1 MWFLNGRCMQTWS
14 VNGWCISKTRCQVNS
29 GSVSGLSN
37 GRWQAAR
44 VPVLLGRLHV
54 CRAPGQAERVP
65 VPVGRPH
72 VPLGSWAPP
81 ALLGWFWC
89 GATTTTGLVLVC
101 GNHNHG
107 TGSGG
112 GATTTTGVVLVV
124 RLASTHHE
132 GGSGGGPGPKPAAS
146 GTKQVNGGSPSAP
159 F

>member
-1 MWFLNGRCMQTWS
+1 MQTWS
-14 VNGWCISKTRCQVNS
+14 VNGWCISKTRFQVNS

-54 CRAPGQAERVP
+54 CCASGQAERVP
-65 VPVGRPH
+65 VPLGRPH

-81 ALLGWFWC
+81 ALPGWFWW
-89 GATTTTGLVLVC
+89 L

-112 GATTTTGVVLVV
+112 GATATTGLVLVV
-124 RLASTHHE
+124 RLASNHHE
-132 GGSGGGPGPKPAAS
+132 GG
-146 GTKQVNGGSPSAP
+146 
-159 F
+159 